1 MRLVEVVMLMGAHCV
16 SPVEHTQMMTD
27 AAKVQCAVV
36 IEKDTDTGTMI
47 VTPGGAASDPQ
58 VIAAIERFRVAP
70 ADPLTG
76 GGTKIVPAWAPA
88 GTPPV
93 EIKPPAVKANTVPEP
108 IVPPTDETAVATPN
122 PVVPP
127 AEPAPAAATA
137 SPVVADP
144 APAPMATT
152 AKPEAPR
159 QTRVATLAPPPQRRQ
174 AAKPAPA
181 RVAPATKQPAA
192 AKQSAQCK
200 GTAVAKWYTSGDG
213 HRKYRCVSSTGGG
226 GPAQLY

>member
-36 IEKDTDTGTMI
+36 IEKDTDTGTMT
-47 VTPGGAASDPQ
+47 VTPGGAANDPQ
-58 VIAAIERFRVAP
+58 VVAAIERFRVAP
-70 ADPLTG
+70 VDPLTG

-93 EIKPPAVKANTVPEP
+93 EIKPPAVKASAMPEP
-108 IVPPTDETAVATPN
+108 IVPPTDERSIATPG
-122 PVVPP
+122 PAPTPP
-127 AEPAPAAATA
+127 APAPAATAA
-137 SPVVADP
+137 SPVAADP
-144 APAPMATT
+144 APARAAAAT
-152 AKPEAPR
+152 KPAAPR
-159 QTRVATLAPPPQRRQ
+159 ETKVATLAPPPQKRQ

-181 RVAPATKQPAA
+181 KVAPATRQPAA

-200 GTAVAKWYTSGDG
+200 GTAVAKWYKSGDG
-213 HRKYRCVSSTGGG
+213 HRKYRCVKPTGDGA
-226 GPAQLY
+226 PAQLY